1 MIQRMKPLHHKL
13 CLCLLITALSLFTVS
28 AKANEGVISS
38 SGFALPVL
46 DVGLGAIQASSELQR
61 IYEAWFG
68 AEGLV
73 NHPLAESD
81 LHIITTA
88 VLAFGVSFLIFAAA
102 YVYRARK
109 IRRNL
114 HETIAER
121 EQTLLELDRFL
132 NQTSELTN
140 NLTAIIGFDGYFK
153 RLNLSWEKVLGYT
166 IEELQDKPFL
176 DFIHPDDHER
186 SLAAAKQ
193 IVEQGTLSAFENRYR
208 CKDGS
213 YRVFEWSANSYLDGD
228 YLFAIATDITERK
241 LAHETLRQSEE
252 NFRVIAQ
259 SSPVSI
265 VIARSSDSTIIFANP
280 QAGEFFGLAPHEMI
294 GRQTYELYQN
304 PDDRAFI
311 VSLLK
316 KVGRV
321 RNLELWLKKTDGT
334 SFLGMVSFET
344 LRYGGEDA
352 ILSAI
357 MDVTTQ
363 RDTQEQLVQAA
374 KLATLGELASGITHE
389 LNQPLSIVRMAAEAA
404 EMELHEPEPNK
415 ELMEKK
421 LLTVIDQ
428 SDRMG
433 SIINHMRQF
442 SRKDTGPLEIFAP
455 LRPVKAAIALLEH
468 QFKIAGIQLEVDF
481 PTICRNLYGQAVRLE
496 QVMLNLLANA
506 KDSVSDKKAQ
516 MDLSTTDYVPRICI
530 EVKDELERDVIYIR
544 VTDNGAGLPQPYVGT
559 IFDPFYTTKKE
570 GEGTGLGLSIS
581 YSIINSMGGDIEA
594 IDQDEGARFEITIP
608 VNSTHETEYSQSELT
623 DAAPPGEQDEYRF
636 GARSILIV
644 DDEVLAAESIAEYLE
659 RNGCLVYTANNGAEA
674 LEIYHHHPT
683 DVVITDLRM
692 PLMDGNELIRLLRKQ
707 NQKLPI
713 IVTTGHTMIGDD
725 EEIIAEGANVVLK
738 KPVRL
743 REILTQV
750 ETICAKQN

>member
-28 AKANEGVISS
+28 AQANEGVISS
-38 SGFALPVL
+38 SGFALPIL
-46 DVGLGAIQASSELQR
+46 DVGLATFQESSQLQH
-61 IYEAWFG
+61 IYVTWFG
-68 AEGLV
+68 AESSV
-73 NHPLAESD
+73 KHSQAEAGN
-81 LHIITTA
+81 HIIFTA
-88 VLAFGVSFLIFAAA
+88 VISLGVGVIMFAVFH
-102 YVYRARK
+102 VYRARK
-109 IRRNL
+109 IGTNL
-114 HETIAER
+114 RDTIIMR
-121 EQTLLELDRFL
+121 EEALLELNRFL
-132 NQTSELTN
+132 SLTN
-140 NLTAIIGFDGYFK
+140 NLTMVVDYEGYFL
-153 RLNLSWEKVLGYT
+153 RWNPAWEQTLGYT
-166 IEELQDKPFL
+166 PEELKASPFIE
-176 DFIHPDDHER
+176 FVHPDDRER
-186 SLAAAKQ
+186 TIAEATNLVDGKMSY
-193 IVEQGTLSAFENRYR
+193 GFENRYR
-208 CKDGS
+208 CKDGT
-213 YRVFEWSANSYLDGD
+213 YRDLQWSAHSYPDSK
-228 YLFAIATDITERK
+228 YIFATARDLTESNRVN
-241 LAHETLRQSEE
+241 ETLRQSEE

-321 RNLELWLKKTDGT
+321 RNLELWLKKADGT
-334 SFLGMVSFET
+334 SFLGMASFET

-352 ILSAI
+352 IMSAI

-516 MDLSTTDYVPRICI
+516 MDYSTTDYVPRICI

-544 VTDNGAGLPQPYVGT
+544 VTDNGTGLPQPDVGT

-608 VNSTHETEYSQSELT
+608 VNSTHETEHSQSELT
-623 DAAPPGEQDEYRF
+623 DTAPPGEQDEYRF

-674 LEIYHHHPT
+674 LEIYHNHPT

-707 NQKLPI
+707 NQNLPI

-750 ETICAKQN
+750 ETICAKPH